1 MGGYEAGTCSLKA
14 NKSGFRAVRCL
25 LQELRA
31 QVIFSFL
38 LPAVGKDIERNRKI
52 LSINARFYGLCY
64 QQNFGLFGNRMPYV
78 ALSLQAQDGFYL
90 SPRGKR
96 VSGEKLAGLI
106 GRSLN

>member
-1 MGGYEAGTCSLKA
+1 MKA
-14 NKSGFRAVRCL
+14 KSSSRAIKRDFRVLACL
-25 LQELRA
+25 LKESRL
-31 QVIFSFL
+31 QVIFFFL
-38 LPAVGKDIERNRKI
+38 VLDKDIERNRKI
-52 LSINARFYGLCY
+52 LSINARLYGLCY